1 MDKILAYCGL
11 YCTECPA
18 YIAKQTNDDELRK
31 KTAEEWSKMFNS
43 EIKPEDIN
51 CDSCLTK
58 DGVVIQY
65 CNVCEIRKCAQE
77 KNVENCAFCEEYTC
91 EKLEKWFKNVPNA
104 KALLD
109 QIYSTR

>member
-1 MDKILAYCGL
+1 MNKIIAYCGL
-11 YCTECPA
+11 CCNECPA
-18 YIAKQTNDDELRK
+18 YIAKKTNNDELRK

-43 EIKPEDIN
+43 EIKPEDVN

-58 DGVVIQY
+58 EGVIIQY

-77 KNVENCAFCEEYTC
+77 KDVENCAFCEEYTC

-104 KALLD
+104 KAVLD